1 VARITLA
8 CAMCTRAADAAAQER
23 REQRVAA
30 GLPPQEHFEAPEGA
44 RCCDQLLFGK
54 TWVGDVTAVYE
65 GAYRTMLRGHHHQE
79 KATAAEKAPL
89 LSTNS

>member
-1 VARITLA
+1 
-8 CAMCTRAADAAAQER
+8 
-23 REQRVAA
+23 
-30 GLPPQEHFEAPEGA
+30 
-44 RCCDQLLFGK
+44 
-54 TWVGDVTAVYE
+54 VYE